1 MLTSIKEEDIKIND
15 NIINIEVS
23 NNVELDK
30 INDIKPKLTAF
41 LRRMGYL
48 GLEVKGVLDEEKKNE
63 ASLLIKQSDYKA
75 SDVNLEKKESTLI
88 FGNEIKGKTFEL
100 KNIIAE
106 MNDVTIEVFVLVWN
120 LKKQLK
126 GLI

>member
-48 GLEVKGVLDEEKKNE
+48 GLEVKGVLDEEKRMKHLY
-63 ASLLIKQSDYKA
+63 LLNKVIIKQ
-75 SDVNLEKKESTLI
+75 VMLI
-88 FGNEIKGKTFEL
+88 
-100 KNIIAE
+100 
-106 MNDVTIEVFVLVWN
+106 
-120 LKKQLK
+120 
-126 GLI
+126 